1 MSSPESVRYLGGEPA
16 LGSRFLFEVDGV
28 EIGLFAAVRGLQVT
42 SQTENLTEGGQNGYT
57 HRLPGRL
64 EWPNITFSRGLT
76 DADALFDW
84 MNKTA
89 GEGFAAAGNKIT
101 RSTGAITAV
110 ASNGDRL
117 RSWSLEGVF
126 PVRWTGPDFA
136 TASDDPLTEEL
147 EIAHHGFRSSSASG

>member
-1 MSSPESVRYLGGEPA
+1 VSSPESVRYLGGEPA

>member
-28 EIGLFAAVRGLQVT
+28 EIGLFAAVRGLQVS

-110 ASNGDRL
+110 ASNGNRL
-117 RSWSLEGVF
+117 RSWSLEDVF